1 MSMRKEYFKHLCRMR
16 ASFNTEKWTEILEMN
31 SGKPAAS
38 SSIELKELMEI
49 LGINCSTGDS
59 PFSALVKYFN
69 LQYKNDGIL
78 DVNDTQLS
86 IVVMTLLHI
95 RQQQG
100 QLILFSD
107 TGWNTISEPELNE
120 LIVAVSVVIL
130 EISPPGSSKQ
140 KQVREYLE
148 VNAVSSDKNLTR
160 DYIQVINGCFHGQLG
175 KLVSHSPELIP
186 VVRLNVDLSSLT
198 DLEHVE
204 IPPVFEKFIMDVTGH
219 EGKYFEYLL
228 DVYAALLDLSAPTL
242 AKGVILHGPGGN
254 GKSVLMD
261 LLESFFLPANVA
273 VKSLDDIGKEFGL
286 QNFTKAMINVSH
298 ELSSARPKAESVRQL
313 KKLLD
318 LKPGATEVNE
328 KFKSAQNRVIDLKM
342 IFSSNTVVDFGKGQK
357 EPLSRRIIILPF
369 NTTPTIKDPELT
381 DKLKQQKENIL
392 AYLFQRLHAI
402 HLRDGFVEPPE
413 VVIQT
418 NNLWFSKSSY
428 IANDPQLAAE
438 ISNWLNIHT
447 EKHEGERVDRAD
459 LNRQLKADIPE
470 ATSYVCNNIIQFE
483 FKYTEVKTNGHR
495 LWEGMRLKSDSHV
508 DTTRSESSVEDDYIS
523 DEYY

>member
-148 VNAVSSDKNLTR
+148 VNAVNSDKNLTR

-219 EGKYFEYLL
+219 EDKYFEYLL

-242 AKGVILHGPGGN
+242 AKGVILYGPGGN
-254 GKSVLMD
+254 GKSVMMD

-286 QNFTKAMINVSH
+286 QNFTRAMINVSH
-298 ELSSARPKAESVRQL
+298 ELSASRPKAESVRQL
-313 KKLLD
+313 KRLLD
-318 LKPGATEVNE
+318 SKPGSTEINE
-328 KFKSAQNRVIDLKM
+328 KFKSATNRVIDLKM
-342 IFSSNTVVDFGKGQK
+342 IFSSNTVVDFGEGQK
-357 EPLSRRIIILPF
+357 EPLSRRINILPF
-369 NTTPTIKDPELT
+369 NTTPMTKDSELT
-381 DKLKQQKENIL
+381 DKLKKQKENIL
-392 AYLFQRLHAI
+392 AYLFQRLHMI
-402 HLRDGFVEPPE
+402 HLRGGFVEPPE

-428 IANDPQLAAE
+428 IANDQQVAGE
-438 ISNWLNIHT
+438 ISNWLNSHI
-447 EKHEGERVDRAD
+447 ERHEGGRVDKAD
-459 LNRQLKADIPE
+459 LNRRLRTDIPE
-470 ATSYVCNNIIQFE
+470 ATSYVCNRIIHSE
-483 FKYTEVKTNGHR
+483 YNYKEVKTNGQR
-495 LWEGMRLKSDSHV
+495 FWEGMRLKLDSHL
-508 DTTRSESSVEDDYIS
+508 EAIQPEIPIEDDYIS
-523 DEYY
+523 DDYY

>member
-1 MSMRKEYFKHLCRMR
+1 MKNSFNIEKWSEILRMR
-16 ASFNTEKWTEILEMN
+16 

-38 SSIELKELMEI
+38 SSPELIELTQVIGLNF
-49 LGINCSTGDS
+49 GPNDS
-59 PFSALVKYFN
+59 PFSSLIKYFN
-69 LQYKNDGIL
+69 LQFNRDNVL
-78 DVNDTQLS
+78 DINDTQLS
-86 IVVMTLLHI
+86 TVVMSLLYI

-100 QLILFSD
+100 RLILFSG
-107 TGWNTISEPELNE
+107 TGWNTINE
-120 LIVAVSVVIL
+120 ADFNRIVIAISTVIL
-130 EISPPGSSKQ
+130 GVKPPSSSKLR
-140 KQVREYLE
+140 QVHEYLQG
-148 VNAVSSDKNLTR
+148 NAPGAEDSITR
-160 DYIQVINGCFHGQLG
+160 DYIQLINGCFKASTGEM
-175 KLVSHSPELIP
+175 KAHSAMRVPMI
-186 VVRLNVDLSSLT
+186 RLNVDMAESVMPE
-198 DLEHVE
+198 DAE
-204 IPPVFEKFIMDVTGH
+204 IPNLFKQFIREITGH
-219 EGKYFEYLL
+219 ETKYFEYLL
-228 DVYAALLDLSAPTL
+228 DVFASLLDLSAPTL
-242 AKGVILHGPGGN
+242 TKGVILHGPGGN

-313 KKLLD
+313 KRLLD
-318 LKPGATEVNE
+318 SKPGATEVNE
-328 KFKSAQNRVIDLKM
+328 KFKSATNRVIDLKM

-470 ATSYVCNNIIQFE
+470 ATSHVCNNIIQSE
-483 FKYTEVKTNGHR
+483 FKYTKLKTTGNR
-495 LWEGMRLKSDSHV
+495 FWKDMRLKSDRQ
-508 DTTRSESSVEDDYIS
+508 DNIPAPEIPIEDDYIS